1 MLNQLFSMFTF
12 HFHSFSGD
20 PGLNTDKAN
29 FILLLSKLKAAF
41 APYGYLLTMAP
52 SCSIKRAEIG
62 YDIAGLARNVDFVNF
77 MSYGIIITSHLN

>member
-1 MLNQLFSMFTF
+1 MFTF

-41 APYGYLLTMAP
+41 APYGYLLTLAP